1 MLRIWRNLRHIKSY
15 TDLIKRV
22 SSSRLRGDWSDTGPN
37 ARPEAEGRPEESAV
51 AAAGD
56 AAGGGGEE
64 AAARQ
69 GGEEEQQRQRQ
80 PAQEL
85 QESLHTQGHIY
96 HRLSFS

>member
-1 MLRIWRNLRHIKSY
+1 M
-15 TDLIKRV
+15 
-22 SSSRLRGDWSDTGPN
+22 SSLRLRGDWSDTGPN
-37 ARPEAEGRPEESAV
+37 ARPEAEGRPEEG

-85 QESLHTQGHIY
+85 QESL
-96 HRLSFS
+96 L